1 MGMNRLRLA
10 LVLTALSALPAWA
23 AGPDAAG
30 HGSTR
35 PYSEH
40 EVTFANGAVRLAGS
54 VLVPATSGRH
64 RAAVLVH
71 DAGPAGRR
79 AMLPLADALAR
90 HGIEAL
96 IFDKRGVGASG
107 GDWRSATP
115 IDLAGDARAAVRL
128 LAARPEVDRAA
139 VGVYGHSQGGEIAPE
154 VARDPS
160 VRWIVA
166 ADGPVGPPYRQALS
180 RTRSIL
186 AKRYSGR
193 ELAGAMRV
201 YGHFVDVA
209 RNGSPHAALRAE
221 IARAHGASWLALLN
235 IPADGDPG
243 WRRFRGLSNYDNR
256 AAWSRVRVPVLL
268 LFGANDALVPP
279 GATIATVDSI
289 LRAHG
294 VRPTVVAFP
303 RADHDLQV
311 SPRGGGRPRFAPGYP
326 DVVVRWVE
334 TQPMTRQGR

>member
-1 MGMNRLRLA
+1 MGMKRFGLA
-10 LVLTALSALPAWA
+10 LVLTALVASPAWA
-23 AGPDAAG
+23 TGSDAAWR
-30 HGSTR
+30 GSAR

-54 VLVPATSGRH
+54 VFVPATPGRH

-71 DAGPAGRR
+71 DAGPTGRR
-79 AMLPLADALAR
+79 AMLALADALAR
-90 HGIEAL
+90 HGIEAVV
-96 IFDKRGVGASG
+96 FDKRGVGASG
-107 GDWRSATP
+107 GDWRTATP
-115 IDLAGDARAAVRL
+115 LDLAGDARAAVRL

-154 VARDPS
+154 VARDPR

-166 ADGPVGPPYRQALS
+166 ADGPVGPQYRQALF

-193 ELAGAMRV
+193 ELAAAMHV
-201 YGHFVDVA
+201 YGDFVDVA
-209 RNGSPHAALRAE
+209 RNGVPHHALRAE
-221 IARAHGASWLALLN
+221 IARARGASWLALLR

-243 WRRFRGLSNYDNR
+243 WRRFRALSNYDNR
-256 AAWSRVRVPVLL
+256 AAWSRVRVPVML

-279 GATIATVDSI
+279 RATIATVESI

-294 VRPTVVAFP
+294 VRPAVVVLP
-303 RADHDLQV
+303 GADHALRV
-311 SPRGGGRPRFAPGYP
+311 PPHGSGGSPHFAPGYP
-326 DVVVRWVE
+326 DVVVRWIDAL
-334 TQPMTRQGR
+334 PR